1 MPVAR
6 AQIQRNFAGK
16 LVSQIRGLFK
26 SRDKDENKNTIVK
39 PLFSFD
45 GKVLIEPDA
54 ILAMCRHLIETSEHV
69 QNIHEL
75 EIEHELDD
83 YMDVNITVDFKL
95 GAKSALEIAK
105 LLQRRIKMGL
115 SYFTG
120 MNVKKVNISIKE
132 IFLN

>member
-1 MPVAR
+1 
-6 AQIQRNFAGK
+6 
-16 LVSQIRGLFK
+16 
-26 SRDKDENKNTIVK
+26 
-39 PLFSFD
+39 
-45 GKVLIEPDA
+45 
-54 ILAMCRHLIETSEHV
+54 
-69 QNIHEL
+69 
-75 EIEHELDD
+75 
-83 YMDVNITVDFKL
+83 MDVNITVDFKL